1 MNMML
6 WFGPC
11 CGVKTGEAPPQLEQT
26 QLCTVKGLDSQM
38 VTLFPHA
45 ETVQLDSFFFLTY
58 FWGFLAFIALG
69 QES

>member
-26 QLCTVKGLDSQM
+26 QLYTVKGLDSQM

-45 ETVQLDSFFFLTY
+45 ETVQLDSFFF
-58 FWGFLAFIALG
+58 
-69 QES
+69 